1 MELNLC
7 WWNIG
12 ISPPVKGVKKDKAE
26 AIRLAKHYIKKKC
39 LKKKTLDFLGICE
52 ISEDEAIDF
61 KPLADKLHLEYLNL
75 SGTVGRI
82 IMDVSI

>member
-1 MELNLC
+1 MSQE
-7 WWNIG
+7 
-12 ISPPVKGVKKDKAE
+12 
-26 AIRLAKHYIKKKC
+26 
-39 LKKKTLDFLGICE
+39 KTLDFLGICE

-82 IMDVSI
+82 IMDVSIMYEASKLEYIDYKYIIKIQPDDRTLRIAVRVVFKEL

>member
-26 AIRLAKHYIKKKC
+26 AIRLAKHYIKKNVSR
-39 LKKKTLDFLGICE
+39 KKHWIFW
-52 ISEDEAIDF
+52 
-61 KPLADKLHLEYLNL
+61 
-75 SGTVGRI
+75 
-82 IMDVSI
+82 VSVKYQKMRL